1 MVEIHG
7 VEAAV
12 VSINKQI
19 NNFGKATDKLKNKWS
34 YRSAVIPGPTGKCIG
49 EIAKAAEFG
58 YLTNN
63 FGELCLQGTLNL
75 AYKCFTSSG
84 YDAHPFRNLRNSWQ
98 TYNR

>member
-34 YRSAVIPGPTGKCIG
+34 YRSAVIPGPMGKCIG

-63 FGELCLQGTLNL
+63 LGELCLQGTLNL
-75 AYKCFTSSG
+75 A
-84 YDAHPFRNLRNSWQ
+84 
-98 TYNR
+98 